1 MINLS
6 NEITSLHNLY
16 QEGLLTPDEHSARL
30 DDLHETY
37 LTVVHSI
44 VDGFQ
49 TIEDY
54 PNYDQG
60 ELTQWVDE
68 ISSKLSY
75 YDWSHRDL
83 YINPDDVPF

>member
-1 MINLS
+1 MINFS

-30 DDLHETY
+30 NELYDNY

-54 PNYDQG
+54 PNYDKR

-68 ISSKLSY
+68 IESDLLGY
-75 YDWSHRDL
+75 AWSNRDL